1 MPDSE
6 GGAAADHPYKDRMDP
21 ETAARFD
28 RMSADPDLA
37 YEIKLVRTYMAALTG
52 DLIRNGR
59 LIMQAMAALMRAVQI
74 RLKQA
79 AGQTDL
85 ERFLEETGAQVL
97 TDLEQRDE

>member
-1 MPDSE
+1 MPDSD
-6 GGAAADHPYKDRMDP
+6 GGAAAGHPYKDRMDP

-28 RMSADPDLA
+28 RMSAEPDMA
-37 YEIKLVRTYMAALTG
+37 YEIKLVRTFIAALTG

-59 LIMQAMAALMRAVQI
+59 LMMQAMAVLMRAVQI

-79 AGQTDL
+79 AGQTDV
-85 ERFLEETGAQVL
+85 ERFLHEIGDRVL